1 MTPQDSSAA
10 AARAQRA
17 ARRAARRK
25 RIVLWSCALLIIA
38 IGAISAKPVYHWLKT
53 RRANQLA
60 ADAASLVQAGKLNEA
75 AAKYRAALQ
84 LDPLGYQPLAGAARL
99 ATRGGRP
106 EAMDLWR
113 EVIRRPQSTIEDRQE
128 YANLLVQRG
137 TLRPAEKLI
146 EELLQRAPN
155 EKTLSLATQ
164 YYEKAGNESKALE
177 LARRAL
183 ARAPDDEAM
192 RFRLAELLAKSSDAA
207 QRAEARKT
215 LWSLAEKDGRL
226 QKSALEALA
235 RAPELSPEEE
245 SKIIATLAALPQ
257 ADAVSDLLGAELKL
271 KLQPGSADKI
281 YQDAITRWSSGQT
294 ADVAELA
301 RWLNLHRQ
309 SERVLSFLPIER
321 ARTVEPLLLSRLDA
335 LANLERW
342 KEIDALL
349 ERPDLGLDPT
359 VTESFRA
366 RNAMG
371 EGSSFDAELHWDRAI
386 TLAGGD
392 PFKLRFVASFAEQ
405 SHAATAAL
413 KAYDL
418 LGKFPEHATFA
429 QRGRQRLIEQ
439 TGDVSA
445 AREVA
450 ERLTTLAPDD
460 VNAQA
465 ELVHLNLLL
474 GTDVDANLA
483 KAKELVAKH
492 PERLSFRVTAALGF
506 LRKHDPA
513 SALAQFKGP
522 AIDWSRTPPGWCAVY
537 VLVLSEN
544 GQAQAA
550 TELLKKIP
558 LDRLNNEEREL
569 LASLTNDR

>member
-1 MTPQDSSAA
+1 M
-10 AARAQRA
+10 
-17 ARRAARRK
+17 
-25 RIVLWSCALLIIA
+25 LWSCALLIIA

-53 RRANQLA
+53 RRAHQLA